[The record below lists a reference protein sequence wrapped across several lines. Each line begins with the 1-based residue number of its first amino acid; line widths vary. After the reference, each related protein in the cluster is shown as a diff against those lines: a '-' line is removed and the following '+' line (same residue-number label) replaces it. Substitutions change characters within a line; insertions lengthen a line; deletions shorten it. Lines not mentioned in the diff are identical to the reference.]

1 MLHGKKI
8 SVVIPTLNEAK
19 GIKNTIDVIPSFV
32 DEIVVVD
39 GNSTDNTREI
49 AAECGAKVILE
60 KRKGYGR
67 AFKTGFANSTG
78 DIIATTDGDGT
89 YPIEMLEEIVNYL
102 IERDLDFVSCSRLPL
117 RDQASMRR
125 RNLVGNYMMT
135 MAASVMWAHHF
146 SDILSGMWVF
156 RKACLQHLTLQSD
169 SWNFSEEIKI
179 QAYENLRSKFAEYK
193 IPYRERL
200 GETKLV
206 PWKVGI
212 QNITYMM
219 AMRTGMVE
227 FARDMLKR
235 PVDPYRPTPA
245 DVKGSRGETKAESSE
260 SHDEDAHPAGK
271 KSKKKGARSTDST
284 QTHH

>member
-19 GIKNTIDVIPSFV
+19 GIKTTIDVIPKFV

-39 GNSTDNTREI
+39 GNSSDNTREI
-49 AAECGAKVILE
+49 AAECGAKVINE

-67 AFKTGFANSTG
+67 AFKTGFAHATG

-89 YPIEMLEEIVNYL
+89 YPIELLEEVLNYL
-102 IERDLDFVSCSRLPL
+102 VERDLDFVSCSRLPL
-117 RDQASMRR
+117 RDASSMRR
-125 RNLVGNYMMT
+125 RNLLGNYMMT
-135 MAASVMWAHHF
+135 MAASVMWTHHF

-156 RKACLQHLTLQSD
+156 RKDCLRHLTLQSD

-179 QAYENLRSKFAEYK
+179 QAYDNLRSKFAEYK

-206 PWKVGI
+206 PWKVGL
-212 QNITYMM
+212 QNISYMM

-227 FARDMLKR
+227 FARDMLKK
-235 PVDPYRPTPA
+235 PNDPYRSEA
-245 DVKGSRGETKAESSE
+245 DGETVASGEQSATESTREHEKHGSKK
-260 SHDEDAHPAGK
+260 GK
-271 KSKKKGARSTDST
+271 KKDAPGAEAHTR
-284 QTHH
+284 H

>member
-19 GIKNTIDVIPSFV
+19 GIKDTIGVVPKFV

-39 GNSTDNTREI
+39 GNSTDGTRDI
-49 AAECGAKVILE
+49 AAACGAKVILE
-60 KRKGYGR
+60 PRRGYGR
-67 AFKTGFANSTG
+67 AFKTGFENCTG

-89 YPIEMLEEIVNYL
+89 YPVEMIEEVVAYL
-102 IERDLDFVSCSRLPL
+102 MERELDFVSCSRLPL
-117 RDQASMRR
+117 RDASSMRR
-125 RNLVGNYMMT
+125 RNLVGNYLMT
-135 MAASVMWAHHF
+135 MAASMMWTHKF

-156 RKACLQHLTLQSD
+156 RRSCLKHMTLHSD

-179 QAYENLRSKFAEYK
+179 QAHGNLGSKFSEYK

-206 PWKVGI
+206 PWKVGL
-212 QNITYMM
+212 QNISYMM

-227 FARDMLKR
+227 FVRDLLRR
-235 PVDPYRPTPA
+235 PQDPYTGNNKTATKATRPTVVSSNQTRQSPGA
-245 DVKGSRGETKAESSE
+245 AE
-260 SHDEDAHPAGK
+260 
-271 KSKKKGARSTDST
+271 
-284 QTHH
+284 